1 MRISELG
8 KQGTVQK
15 AREGLETELGQSLGS
30 PVMPLLP
37 TPHIPT
43 RLARTFYCFV
53 LVLALVI
60 INIIIMGSIH

>member
-8 KQGTVQK
+8 KQRTVQK
-15 AREGLETELGQSLGS
+15 AREGLETKSGQSLGS
-30 PVMPLLP
+30 PVVPLLP

-43 RLARTFYCFV
+43 RLTHTFYCFV

-60 INIIIMGSIH
+60 IIIIVGSIH